1 MARPRSDIARRL
13 VRSARARFLRDGVDG
28 ASLREI
34 AAAAKTSIG
43 MVYYYY
49 PTKDDLF
56 LAVVE
61 EVYAGLERDVALVLA
76 PGAPGEPWEARLR
89 RLYARIWRLT
99 DDEFTVIRLV
109 LREAMISSAR
119 VRKVGARFLRGHL
132 PAILGLLADGAG
144 DGTLRA
150 LPPLAQ
156 LVVTMALGM
165 APVLASRI
173 AAGGPMLEGVELPPP
188 EALAALF
195 AGLALRGLGAAPT
208 ASARASA
215 AAPTSPARPGTRRTA
230 SGTRP
235 RRR

>member
-1 MARPRSDIARRL
+1 MARPRSDIVHRL

-34 AAAAKTSIG
+34 ATAAKTNIG

-61 EVYAGLERDVALVLA
+61 EVYAGLEADVEAALSA
-76 PGAPGEPWEARLR
+76 RRPGEPWEARLR
-89 RLYARIWRLT
+89 RLYARLWRLS
-99 DDEFTVIRLV
+99 DDEFSVVRLV
-109 LREAMISSAR
+109 LREAMVSSVR
-119 VRKVGARFLRGHL
+119 VRKVGARFLRGHVQ
-132 PAILGLLADGAG
+132 AILGLLGDGAAG
-144 DGTLRA
+144 GTLRD

-165 APVLASRI
+165 APVLISRI
-173 AAGGPMLEGVELPPP
+173 SAGGQLLEGVRLPPP
-188 EALAALF
+188 EELAALF
-195 AGLALRGLGAAPT
+195 TGVVLRGLGAPT
-208 ASARASA
+208 SSA
-215 AAPTSPARPGTRRTA
+215 AASGDAPSSPAPAGRRRTA